1 MWCKF
6 GCCLTHYTAVIA
18 APTLVLSGPN
28 TGNTTVTAANT
39 LPTTLANLKELVSSD
54 LPAAMRQQVEQM
66 LSTLMDCEV
75 SEQIGAGLHEQA
87 AERTAQRNGYRTRKL
102 ETQLGQLDVRIPRL
116 RAGSYFPSFL
126 EPRCR
131 LHASLAQVVMEA
143 YTQGISTRKMTDLAE
158 ALGIS
163 GISKSAASCML
174 EDLATGVKSFAS
186 RPLPACPYVFLD
198 ARYERVHEH
207 DRVVSKAVLVAVGV
221 TTEGRRELLGYEVAP
236 SEQEASWEAF
246 LATLV
251 ARGLTGVRLVISDA
265 HCGLRR
271 AIQQTFGE
279 SSWQRCTIHLG
290 RNLASEV
297 GYRHRG
303 EVLALLKLVLASPDI
318 DAARAQLSVVL
329 SILHKRHPK
338 VAKVLESAGEDFLA
352 FMHFPGV
359 HWKKLHSTNLVERLN
374 REIKRRTRVVS
385 IFPTVQSLLNLVG
398 AVLERQYMAWTSERY
413 ISAESMR
420 ALEDPLVHVRDEL
433 AVCGA
438 NSGGAA

>member
-1 MWCKF
+1 M
-6 GCCLTHYTAVIA
+6 TA
-18 APTLVLSGPN
+18 
-28 TGNTTVTAANT
+28 TAT
-39 LPTTLANLKELVSSD
+39 LPTTLASLKELVSSD
-54 LPAAMRQQVEQM
+54 LPTAMRQQVEQM
-66 LSTLMDCEV
+66 LTTLMDCEV
-75 SEQIGAGLHEQA
+75 SEQIGAELHQQA
-87 AERTAQRNGYRTRKL
+87 PERAAHRNGYRTRKL

-174 EDLATGVKSFAS
+174 EDLSSGVKAFAS

-221 TTEGRRELLGYEVAP
+221 TTEGRRELLGYDVTAG
-236 SEQEASWEAF
+236 EQEACWQAF

-251 ARGLTGVRLVISDA
+251 ARGLHGVRLVVSDA
-265 HCGLRR
+265 HSGLRR

-279 SSWQRCTIHLG
+279 ASWQRCTIHLG
-290 RNLASEV
+290 RNLAGEV
-297 GYRHRG
+297 SHRNRA

-318 DAARAQLSVVL
+318 AAARAQLDVVL
-329 SILHKRHPK
+329 RILHKRHPK
-338 VAKVLESAGEDFLA
+338 VGAVLEAAGEDFLA

-385 IFPTVQSLLNLVG
+385 IFPNVQSLLNLVG
-398 AVLERQYMAWTSERY
+398 AVLERQYLTWASERY

-420 ALEDPLVHVRDEL
+420 EMEDPLVHVRDEL
-433 AVCGA
+433 AACGA
-438 NSGGAA
+438 SSGGAA